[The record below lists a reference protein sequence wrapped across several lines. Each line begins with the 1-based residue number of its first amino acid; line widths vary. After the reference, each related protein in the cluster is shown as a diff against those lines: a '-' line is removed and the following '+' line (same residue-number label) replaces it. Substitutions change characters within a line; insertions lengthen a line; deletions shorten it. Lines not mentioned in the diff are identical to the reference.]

1 MVSQPRISAFSTTFE
16 NPPEMEI
23 WKPNRIFQILS
34 IGEPDH
40 YNEDMQIHGFLS
52 TEE

>member
-1 MVSQPRISAFSTTFE
+1 MFSQHRISAFSTTFE
-16 NPPEMEI
+16 NPPEMEM
-23 WKPNRIFQILS
+23 WKPNRIAQILS